1 MLLGQGTGMLESQ
14 RDIIAESAVSVDGP
28 ESVFMP
34 DTTTVPF
41 AHLSPDRVANAIES
55 LGFYLQ
61 SEPFAL
67 NSYENRVYLF
77 QDDDG
82 RRWVAKF
89 YRPLRWSDEAILDE
103 HRFVQALHA
112 EDVSVG
118 AVWENEQGRTLH
130 HVDGYRLSIFNH
142 ISGRAP
148 ALDAPDDL
156 FALGELIGQLHHVAQ
171 HLTLPHRPI
180 LSWEGMA
187 RQAQET
193 VLSTAPLTVHQRSAY
208 LRITTALMAL
218 FETLPQESELSYRPL
233 HGDCHIGNVL
243 GDAEH
248 GFALVDF
255 DDCMTG
261 PAVQDIW
268 MFLSGDREDERRQQ
282 LSELIEGYE
291 SWCEFDRRQLVLI
304 EPLATLRMMRHAAWL
319 LARWHDPAFPLA
331 FPDINQSSY
340 WDQHLRTLEGQLQAL
355 SSPLRLA

>member
-1 MLLGQGTGMLESQ
+1 MS
-14 RDIIAESAVSVDGP
+14 
-28 ESVFMP
+28 
-34 DTTTVPF
+34 DTITVPF
-41 AHLSPDRVANAIES
+41 AHLSPDRVAGAIES

-89 YRPLRWSDEAILDE
+89 YRPSRWSDDAILDE

-112 EDVSVG
+112 AGVSVG
-118 AVWENEQGRTLH
+118 AVWADEQGNTLH
-130 HVDGYRLSIFNH
+130 HVDGYRLTIYYH

-148 ALDAPDDL
+148 ALDTPDDL
-156 FALGELIGQLHHVAQ
+156 FALGELIGQLHQASR
-171 HLTLPHRPI
+171 HLTLSHRPV
-180 LSWEGMA
+180 LAWDGMA

-193 VLSTAPLTVHQRSAY
+193 VLSSAPLTTLQRSAY
-208 LRITTALMAL
+208 LRITTALITQFA
-218 FETLPQESELSYRPL
+218 TLPQKSDLSCQPL

-255 DDCMTG
+255 DDCLTG

-291 SWCEFDRRQLVLI
+291 SWCEFDRRQLALI

-319 LARWHDPAFPLA
+319 LTRWQDPAFPSA
-331 FPDINQSSY
+331 FPDINHSSY
-340 WDQHLRTLEGQLQAL
+340 WDQHLRMLEGQLQVL